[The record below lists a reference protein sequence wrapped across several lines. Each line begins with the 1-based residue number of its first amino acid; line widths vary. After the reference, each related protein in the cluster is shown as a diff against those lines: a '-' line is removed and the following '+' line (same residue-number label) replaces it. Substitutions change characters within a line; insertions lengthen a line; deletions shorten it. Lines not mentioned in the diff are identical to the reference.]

1 MQVHTKC
8 LLQTLLVLGGLFIIV
23 SSQIMMRKKNKFN
36 IKNNIMLTAL
46 HHHLRVKF
54 QLDLLTQNKN
64 GKWKDY
70 RNLRFVK
77 IENLYLLI
85 ELAIE

>member
-1 MQVHTKC
+1 
-8 LLQTLLVLGGLFIIV
+8 
-23 SSQIMMRKKNKFN
+23 MMRKKNKFN
-36 IKNNIMLTAL
+36 IKNNLILTAL
-46 HHHLRVKF
+46 HHPLRVKS

-77 IENLYLLI
+77 KENLYLLI
-85 ELAIE
+85 ELVIE